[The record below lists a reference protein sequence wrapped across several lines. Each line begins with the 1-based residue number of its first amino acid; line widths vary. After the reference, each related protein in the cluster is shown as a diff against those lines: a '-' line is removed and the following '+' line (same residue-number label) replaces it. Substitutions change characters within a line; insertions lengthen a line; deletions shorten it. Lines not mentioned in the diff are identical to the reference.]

1 MFARKKDIRVRLTE
15 ARKRTEAALDA
26 ISRRRGGQVHLTS
39 AAKVLTKRYDLRS
52 VTDEQ
57 ARLLLFAKLDEL
69 ATEAESDDREKRNRA
84 RIAILGFV
92 MLLEK
97 IAAEEL

>member
-1 MFARKKDIRVRLTE
+1 MATIDNMDLGVRNILAIALWLAGVERGFVFAPD
-15 ARKRTEAALDA
+15 
-26 ISRRRGGQVHLTS
+26 H
-39 AAKVLTKRYDLRS
+39 
-52 VTDEQ
+52 EQ